1 MSLNADL
8 SSIFQKMAAVLEIRG
23 EPVFKAIAF
32 SKVARLL
39 DDNTLD
45 LRHLVQTNALESVEG
60 IGKSSRKI
68 IEEYVRTGRSDD
80 VDSLLASVPAG
91 LIELLDV
98 PGLGPKTIALLWRER
113 GVEGKAQLQAA
124 IEQGQLEGLKRIG
137 PKKIEQIKQGLVLRE
152 QAGQRFGIGHAIPI
166 AEAMLDAVCSM
177 TGVERAVLAG
187 SLRRMKETIG
197 DVDILA
203 QLAPGTDPSSVT
215 DAFSRLPEVAAVLG
229 AGPTKSS
236 VRTTAGLQVD
246 LRIVPAAHFGAA
258 LQYFTGSKEHNVK
271 LRGIAQSK
279 GLTLNEW
286 GLWKQADWDAV
297 KESVIQNASPDA
309 KPARDAVA
317 GADEAGVYAALGLA
331 FVEPELR
338 EDRGEIEL
346 AQSNSLPKLI
356 ERSDIRGELHCHSTA
371 SDGEASVEQMVD
383 AARAIGHAYLVITDH
398 SQSQAIARGLTVER
412 LLKHIEHVR
421 AVASKLKGFDLLIG
435 SEVDILADGS
445 LDYGDDVL
453 RELDFVVASPHTAL
467 RQDATKATERLL
479 RAIDN
484 KYVNVIGHPTGRL
497 INQRTGLDFEW
508 TKVFE
513 AAHAS
518 GTAMEIN
525 AAYPRLDLSD
535 LTARAAI
542 RAGVMLT
549 IDTDAHN
556 TASLD
561 GLDLGLA
568 VARRAGATRDNVLNT
583 QPIETVRAWVKAK
596 RDR

>member
-8 SSIFQKMAAVLEIRG
+8 SSIFHKMAAVLEIRG

-32 SKVARLL
+32 SKVARIL
-39 DDNTLD
+39 DDNALD

-68 IEEYVRTGRSDD
+68 IDDYVRAGRSDD
-80 VDSLLASVPAG
+80 VESLLASVPAG

-98 PGLGPKTIALLWRER
+98 PGLGPKTIALLWKER
-113 GVEGKAQLQAA
+113 GIESKAHLSAA
-124 IEQGQLEGLKRIG
+124 IGEGRLEGLKGIG
-137 PKKIEQIKQGLVLRE
+137 PKKIEQIKQGLALRE
-152 QAGQRFGIGHAIPI
+152 QAGQRVGIGHAIPI
-166 AEAMLDAVCSM
+166 AEAMLDAVSAM
-177 TGVERAVLAG
+177 PGVERAVLAG

-203 QLAPGTDPSSVT
+203 QLRPGTDPTRVT
-215 DAFSRLPEVAAVLG
+215 DAFTRLPEVEAVLG

-236 VRTTAGLQVD
+236 VRTKSGLQVD

-297 KESVIQNASPDA
+297 KDSVIQNASADA

-317 GADEAGVYAALGLA
+317 GVDEIGVYTALGLA
-331 FVEPELR
+331 FIEPELR

-346 AQSNSLPKLI
+346 AQANTLPKLI

-371 SDGEASVEQMVD
+371 SDGEASVEQMVE
-383 AARAIGHAYLVITDH
+383 AARSIGHAYLVITDH
-398 SQSQAIARGLTVER
+398 SQSQAIARGLTVDR

-421 AVASKLKGFDLLIG
+421 KVASKLKGFDLLIG

-445 LDYGDDVL
+445 LDYEDEVL

-467 RQDATKATERLL
+467 RQDATKATERML

-497 INQRTGLDFEW
+497 INQRAGLDFEW

-513 AAHAS
+513 AARAS

-525 AAYPRLDLSD
+525 AAYPRLDLTD

-542 RAGVMLT
+542 KAGVMLT
-549 IDTDAHN
+549 IDTDAHDA
-556 TASLD
+556 ASLD
-561 GLDLGLA
+561 GLDLGLS
-568 VARRAGATRDNVLNT
+568 VARRAGATRANILNT